1 MRISDTNIAGP
12 GKEVDMKK
20 HFFGIQKKLLLYNA
34 MLIVVVV
41 IIFAVVMGKMIVN
54 EQETI
59 KNQYISVTENNLIK
73 FDSFYDKMD
82 DLTENIII
90 DSYVQSILSKK
101 RLSIAERERLEKTIA
116 YSNNTGMLYYF
127 VNGEG
132 ETYSIRNV
140 SMNQE
145 KFTNSALYQKLEV
158 DYAKL
163 HFVWLTEDI
172 FGTGGNN
179 LYVCRNIQSMEKIQ
193 DAAKIYFLV
202 NEEIIEKILPADNG
216 LEQFY
221 MIFSED
227 DEICFEKGGNGQ
239 EVDDRVKENIREI
252 LLKHKIHANQD
263 TVYTIETKEGILCSG
278 YHAATGFTIVTFIPS
293 GVANQ
298 LLRETVGGVLLVLLT
313 GLLVAFFISIYMS
326 GMISKPVQKIS
337 NIMDNFGR
345 ESLDSVIELNTNTE
359 LDRIG
364 NAYNVMVGNIKELV
378 NTIQA
383 KEKEVRGLEM
393 ESLLYQINP
402 HFLYNTLG
410 NVYMLA
416 RINKQEQIMDMVD
429 SLSRFL
435 KVTLSNGKEVI
446 SVKQELEH
454 ACAYM
459 KIQQVRNSDMFTYE
473 VMCKEELYS
482 YIIPKMI
489 LQPLIENCIE
499 HGFADIMEGG
509 RIEIHIW
516 QETEKLIFEVCNNG
530 CMMDDDT
537 VKKMNGLLRSGDA
550 KWEKNSSKAGGG
562 YGVGNVARR
571 LKIKYEESVE
581 MKYIVE
587 NGMTTCRIEFETGAL
602 GRESM
607 I

>member
-1 MRISDTNIAGP
+1 
-12 GKEVDMKK
+12 MKK
-20 HFFGIQKKLLLYNA
+20 RFFGIQKKLLLYNA

-41 IIFAVVMGKMIVN
+41 IIFAVIISKMISN

-59 KNQYISVTENNLIK
+59 KNQYISVTENILIK
-73 FDSFYDKMD
+73 FDAFYEKMD
-82 DLTENIII
+82 DMTENIII

-101 RLSIAERERLEKTIA
+101 QLTIAEREKLEKTIA

-127 VNGEG
+127 VNGAG
-132 ETYSIRNV
+132 ETYSIKNV

-145 KFTNSALYQKLEV
+145 QYTNSVLYRKLDA

-163 HFVWLTEDI
+163 HFVWSAEDV
-172 FGTGGNN
+172 FGIGGNN
-179 LYVCRNIQSMEKIQ
+179 LYVCRNIQSMEKIHEG
-193 DAAKIYFLV
+193 AKIYFPV
-202 NEEIIEKILPADNG
+202 NQEIIEDIMPSDNG
-216 LEQFY
+216 LEQIY

-227 DEICFEKGGNGQ
+227 DEICYEKSGTG
-239 EVDDRVKENIREI
+239 EEADDRVKEDIREI
-252 LLKHKIHANQD
+252 LLEHKISAKQD
-263 TVYTIETKEGILCSG
+263 TVYMVETKDGILCAG
-278 YHAATGFTIVTFIPS
+278 YHAATGFTVVTFIPS

-298 LLRETVGGVLLVLLT
+298 LLRETVGGVLLVLVI

-326 GMISKPVQKIS
+326 EMISRPVQKIS
-337 NIMDNFGR
+337 GIMDSFGK
-345 ESLDSVIELNTNTE
+345 ESLDSVIEINTNTE

-364 NAYNVMVGNIKELV
+364 NAYNVMVGNIKDLV
-378 NTIQA
+378 RTIQT
-383 KEKEVRGLEM
+383 KEKEMRGLEM
-393 ESLLYQINP
+393 ETLLYQINP
-402 HFLYNTLG
+402 HFLYNTLD

-416 RINKQEQIMDMVD
+416 RINKQTQIMDMVD

-435 KVTLSNGKEVI
+435 RVTLSNGKDVI

-459 KIQQVRNSDMFTYE
+459 KIQQIRNSDLFTYE
-473 VMCKEELYS
+473 VTCEEALYS

-509 RIEIHIW
+509 RIEIRIR
-516 QETEKLIFEVCNNG
+516 EEKEKLIFEVSNNG
-530 CMMDDDT
+530 CMMKDDA
-537 VKKMNGLLRSGDA
+537 VQKMNRLLQSGDA
-550 KWEKNSSKAGGG
+550 KWENNSSKAGGG

-581 MKYIVE
+581 MRYIVE
-587 NGMTTCRIEFETGAL
+587 NDMTICRIEFEINAL
-602 GRESM
+602 GRE
-607 I
+607 